1 MDCYKEYLEN
11 AGGQL
16 QGQNP
21 PAYTRGLL
29 KAKQV
34 FQPPTTQGFNDF
46 DSGWRKRVFGGCFG
60 DCAICHIVLFGANS
74 ANTAWQFFWAP
85 QHIIVLLN
93 VLEGSQP
100 TIAIAIPDSKP
111 LQTH

>member
-34 FQPPTTQGFNDF
+34 LKPPTSHCFSVTLTAIGA
-46 DSGWRKRVFGGCFG
+46 FGE
-60 DCAICHIVLFGANS
+60 CAVCHTMLFGVQCKYRVTN
-74 ANTAWQFFWAP
+74 
-85 QHIIVLLN
+85 LLN
-93 VLEGSQP
+93 ASAYRFVLEESQL
-100 TIAIAIPDSKP
+100 TNATAVPDCHNSS
-111 LQTH
+111 

>member
-34 FQPPTTQGFNDF
+34 TQITHQSLFQ
-46 DSGWRKRVFGGCFG
+46 
-60 DCAICHIVLFGANS
+60 
-74 ANTAWQFFWAP
+74 
-85 QHIIVLLN
+85 
-93 VLEGSQP
+93 
-100 TIAIAIPDSKP
+100 
-111 LQTH
+111 